1 MRIKFLV
8 YLLYDWQ
15 EIRLSSQLIS
25 DFSYES
31 SAMTIDG
38 AFSTAWLRNLQ
49 KPTGSFVLC
58 QEIGSGSS
66 TSVSQF
72 IAQPTSIPGS
82 VLQVLGSSYILRAT
96 AWELYGR

>member
-1 MRIKFLV
+1 MIIKFLV
-8 YLLYDWQ
+8 YLLYEWQ

-49 KPTGSFVLC
+49 KPTGSLVLC

-66 TSVSQF
+66 SNVSQF

-82 VLQVLGSSYILRAT
+82 VLQILGSSYILRAT

>member
-1 MRIKFLV
+1 
-8 YLLYDWQ
+8 LYVWQ

-49 KPTGSFVLC
+49 KPTGSPVFC

-66 TSVSQF
+66 SNVSQF